1 MFIIFILLA
10 SFAWNSR
17 IGTTQY
23 FKLSWALAFVPFIIL
38 SAVYNQLLMLLFH
51 LVNYVFIG
59 NFGITSGM
67 LVGLAFYI
75 VMLLSVSVG
84 FLARHSKI

>member
-1 MFIIFILLA
+1 MITYQK
-10 SFAWNSR
+10 N
-17 IGTTQY
+17 
-23 FKLSWALAFVPFIIL
+23 KLIPLIIIL
-38 SAVYNQLLMLLFH
+38 SAVYDQLIMFLFH

-59 NFGITSGM
+59 YFGITSGM